1 MPDRKYLSD
10 KRVEDM
16 RLILSVLPHSDSFR
30 YALET
35 LESKGFKNIDDIQNL
50 SRLAAEHETKLDAQV
65 FNGERVLVHI
75 NPDDLALLNAASQGE
90 LNEPIST
97 IRFEI
102 ASVEEDKKIGQ
113 ERQVPIIV
121 LLGDEGQTIE
131 DYAELNDELL
141 EVCQLK
147 LQSLLKT
154 WLRSLGLA
162 YDEKN
167 AMLIKLDT
175 GKPPTQTE
183 LKNILSSEVGKNANK
198 AITQEAKKIG
208 LLQKGGNIAINLTAL
223 DFKNRLRADPVLP
236 LLDTGVMR

>member
-1 MPDRKYLSD
+1 MHI
-10 KRVEDM
+10 
-16 RLILSVLPHSDSFR
+16 RLILSVLPHFESCNH
-30 YALET
+30 ALET

-65 FNGERVLVHI
+65 FDGVHVLVHI

-97 IRFEI
+97 IAFEM
-102 ASVEEDKKIGQ
+102 AYLEPDKSIGQ
-113 ERQVPIIV
+113 ERQIPIIV
-121 LLGDEGQTIE
+121 LLGDERQTIE
-131 DYAELNDELL
+131 DYAQLNDESL

-154 WLRSLGLA
+154 WLRSLGLD

-167 AMLIKLDT
+167 ATLIKLDT

-198 AITQEAKKIG
+198 AITQEAKNTN
-208 LLQKGGNIAINLTAL
+208 LLKQNGELVTKLAVVAFNQ
-223 DFKNRLRADPVLP
+223 RLRAIPVFDNNNTVVP
-236 LLDTGVMR
+236 